1 MDRAIRARLTR
12 GLGATSYSLVVVI
25 IVQLASVP
33 LFARRLGI
41 PLYGEW
47 LVLSAVPVY
56 LSVSDL
62 GFMSAASHDMTAA
75 MAQGRTNQARSVL
88 RTAWTLL
95 TFLSVL
101 LFSGMIIFA
110 ALADV
115 ARTLHLHHVTS
126 GEART
131 TFLLLCGWTLLIL
144 QNAVPDACWRAI
156 GRHATGAALSATW
169 RLAEFLAGVVALLIV
184 PRLTAVAG
192 ALAGTRLVTLLAN
205 HVLFRLHSREL
216 SVGFR
221 GARYSQARRLADS
234 ALTYM
239 LFPIGNA
246 VSLQGMMLV
255 AGATL
260 GSVAVVVLNTSRT
273 FVNLLKQMILLP
285 GHAAW
290 PELTMAL
297 ATGRFHQARR
307 LNGLLVDIAIW
318 GVGAIIPG
326 LVLVGPPLI
335 AMWAGAAAR
344 PSYAFFAA
352 LAVVTWLETV
362 WWSVSLAPTSINHH
376 QPLAIVY
383 ACSALVGVAVGGL
396 FMPSLGLYAVPLGLA
411 ITALTTLAAATLR
424 CARTLAVPSSA
435 LICSSRPL
443 RLWTTVFGYA
453 TARSFG
459 SIAGLAEL
467 RRGDGRK

>member
-41 PLYGEW
+41 PVYGEW
-47 LVLSAVPVY
+47 LVLSAVPAY
-56 LSVSDL
+56 LAVSDL

-75 MAQGRTNQARSVL
+75 MAQGRTDQARSVL
-88 RTAWTLL
+88 RTVWTLL

-101 LFSGMIIFA
+101 LFSALILFA
-110 ALADV
+110 ALADLP
-115 ARTLHLHHVTS
+115 RTLHVQHVTS
-126 GEART
+126 GEARA
-131 TFLLLCGWTLLIL
+131 TFLLLCGWTLLVL
-144 QNAVPDACWRAI
+144 QNAVLDACWRAV

-169 RLAEFLAGVVALLIV
+169 RLVEFLASVVTLLTV

-221 GARYSQARRLADS
+221 GARYSQARRLADP

-246 VSLQGMMLV
+246 LSLQGMVLM

-260 GSVAVVVLNTSRT
+260 GSVAVVVLNTSRI
-273 FVNLLKQMILLP
+273 FVNLSKQMVQLP

-297 ATGRFHQARR
+297 ATRRFHQARR

-318 GVGAIIPG
+318 GVGATIPA
-326 LVLVGPPLI
+326 LILAGPPLI

-352 LAVVTWLETV
+352 LAVVTWIETV
-362 WWSVSLAPTSINHH
+362 WWSLSLAPTSINHH
-376 QPLAIVY
+376 QPLAIAY
-383 ACSALVGVAVGGL
+383 ACSALVGIAVGGL
-396 FMPSLGLYAVPLGLA
+396 LMPSLGLYAVPLGLA
-411 ITALTTLAAATLR
+411 ITALTTLAVATLR
-424 CARTLAVPSSA
+424 CARTLAVPASA
-435 LICSSRPL
+435 LVCSSRPL
-443 RLWTTVFGYA
+443 RLWTTVFGHA

-459 SIAGLAEL
+459 SVAESSEF
-467 RRGDGRK
+467 RTEVVRK